1 MSEHLVQR
9 NLHLEV
15 LRKGTK
21 SPGPRSQLYQHHWK
35 LPSGRAALWCDP
47 WPSGDGDLPEP
58 DLQLAQAG
66 ILSHTYSWDRDPEI
80 NVATRPTCLT
90 ASSTVPPCCFMS
102 NFSLLCHSSLH
113 IQVEKNQ
120 IHVFTSTIPDTP
132 IYLIGSECQGSQYFF
147 SLRLEVS

>member
-1 MSEHLVQR
+1 MSGYLVRR

-15 LRKGTK
+15 SRKGTK

-58 DLQLAQAG
+58 DLQLAF
-66 ILSHTYSWDRDPEI
+66 WDKDPEI
-80 NVATRPTCLT
+80 TVATRPTCLT
-90 ASSTVPPCCFMS
+90 ASGTVPPCCFWS

-113 IQVEKNQ
+113 TQVEKNQ
-120 IHVFTSTIPDTP
+120 IHAFTSTIPDTP